1 MLWAGYE
8 AVLIN
13 LTTRFATNQVRI
25 MAVRN
30 DFGASTATATR

>member
-1 MLWAGYE
+1 MRWAGFE

-13 LTTRFATNQVRI
+13 LTIRYTTSQVRV
-25 MAVRN
+25 MAVHN